1 MVADNTIVRKR
12 TNNAAQYSIISE
24 IYPCRAYTGSDGIT
38 YYSSTN
44 NLSSDNNTVT
54 VTKFSF
60 DGNGNA
66 TNSFDVRMKD
76 DSGVDAQSIAAS
88 AQDVV

>member
-1 MVADNTIVRKR
+1 MVADNAIVRGR
-12 TNNAAQYSIISE
+12 TDSIAQHSITSE

-38 YYSSTN
+38 YYSSANT
-44 NLSSDNNTVT
+44 LSSNNNTVT

-60 DGNGNA
+60 DGNGDV
-66 TNSFDVRMKD
+66 TDSFDMQMID
-76 DSGVDAQSIAAS
+76 DGGVEAQSIAAS